1 MIVTLVTTPL
11 LTAVFR
17 DQENMSSETKFPQNV
32 TPLEYFVQKLL
43 LDAES
48 GYDITII
55 SFTTKKKKRKEK
67 SEFKNLHIFSKYK
80 SIKTNHLSLND
91 SRLVAIAE
99 LLEKTCVILR
109 KKR

>member
-32 TPLEYFVQKLL
+32 TPLEYFVQKLV

-55 SFTTKKKKRKEK
+55 SFTTKKKKKK
-67 SEFKNLHIFSKYK
+67 
-80 SIKTNHLSLND
+80 
-91 SRLVAIAE
+91 
-99 LLEKTCVILR
+99 R
-109 KKR
+109 KKRI

>member
-17 DQENMSSETKFPQNV
+17 DQENMWNETKFPQNV

-55 SFTTKKKKRKEK
+55 SFTTKKKKK
-67 SEFKNLHIFSKYK
+67 
-80 SIKTNHLSLND
+80 
-91 SRLVAIAE
+91 
-99 LLEKTCVILR
+99 
-109 KKR
+109 KKRI